1 MKLVLPQGNS
11 DQKRYKIVSYRNL
24 AREYLFPFEELYNYT
39 DISIIIIGFSY
50 YIKLFEIRSFFR
62 GEEMRSVLNIQLKE
76 VVIEPVTHTSL
87 M

>member
-11 DQKRYKIVSYRNL
+11 EQKRYKIVSYRNL

-50 YIKLFEIRSFFR
+50 YINLFEIMSFFR
-62 GEEMRSVLNIQLKE
+62 GEEMRSILNIQLKE